1 MFKNIMLAVDGSAYT
16 DSVLS
21 SGVELARLFSSHL
34 MVLTVA
40 DVRIFE
46 WASAVGSDG
55 FISIVPS
62 GSYQDAS
69 RSLLE
74 EKCDKILAKCSELL
88 KQRKLSFSVEKS
100 IGAPVDIILE
110 QAQVADLLVMGK
122 RGEFARW
129 DNKALGATV
138 ESVSR
143 MVRKPLL
150 VVKQEFQTFK
160 DIIIGYDGSD
170 HANSALQYAAHI
182 AEAAGGTI
190 GVVCV
195 TDDMELSHHACGMAQ
210 NYLKNYK
217 VSVTTQTLSGHPDDV
232 LVRQANDTPYD
243 LIAIGAY
250 GHSRIR
256 EALLGSTTE
265 RILRQ
270 ADCPVLLAK

>member
-16 DSVLS
+16 DAVLS
-21 SGVELARLFSSHL
+21 HGIELAKHFSSHL

-74 EKCDKILAKCSELL
+74 EKCDKILARCAELL
-88 KQRKLSFSVEKS
+88 QESQVAFSVEKS

-150 VVKQEFQTFK
+150 VVKQEFQHIK
-160 DIIIGYDGSD
+160 KILIGYDGSD
-170 HANSALQYAAHI
+170 HANRALQYAAHI
-182 AEAAGGTI
+182 AEAAGGSV

-195 TDDMELSHHACGMAQ
+195 TDDSELSRHYCGLAHS
-210 NYLKNYK
+210 YLKNYHLA
-217 VSVTTQTLSGHPDDV
+217 VSEERLAGHPDEV
-232 LVRQANDTPYD
+232 LVKYASENQYD

-250 GHSRIR
+250 GHSRMR
-256 EALLGSTTE
+256 EALLGSTTDH
-265 RILRQ
+265 ILRK
-270 ADCPVLLAK
+270 AECPVLLAK